1 MAKKNKTPLQVN
13 LENINID
20 KAMNLTSEEL
30 KTLGLDKEKLFEA
43 QQKATFTAD
52 QTLGVG
58 AGALTGKKVDNSALN
73 TYLKEIE
80 KPTGAG
86 VYNKLAAMY
95 RSQGEGAVLRA
106 QRNLSNLFIPTLDLI
121 KKREAAAMARFTLL
135 KSRMPEFDDS
145 VIFGDQTGN
154 PMPIADE
161 IKTISTDT
169 REDLRQLSR
178 LNPMDKRYEEI
189 KKRVEKNQKV
199 LVEFDAVN
207 QQLIKIRNEG
217 TDESQWSRGMDET
230 TTDMWRDIYTSNGK
244 NIKIQDGKLVWTDER
259 GITKNTYEKMSYD
272 DLDKVLRNSVEKA
285 KREGNEAN
293 RERGTSINVLELISD
308 QITLDYFKSKE
319 DDDDPDKKEIIL
331 ITQKKLN
338 SLGITDANGNKLEE
352 DGIWG
357 ENTEFA
363 YNKYL
368 KDKDKIRTDYLDE
381 NMTEEDAAKYRTTTT
396 TGVGETRIIDLSQI
410 GDGPTTIDNAAVNK
424 DIEIRGNVA
433 TLINNGIGVD
443 DPMYNTL
450 IRAKVFE
457 LNSVGPKG
465 IKSLI
470 FDGLRN
476 DEDSIYNGINTDEF
490 LEQVIRNHYGND
502 LNESEIVEK
511 IEVMRAGDVT
521 QMYNNGKGG
530 QDTLQTQ
537 FMEWYKNTIDKKIE
551 EGVKSKIA
559 ESVSGGGGT
568 RTGGTSGTSDD
579 EFGEYEVGQGGNL
592 VDNQYN
598 KNRLSGYSGYD
609 SSVGNYT
616 GSDLRGEKG
625 YYSTSGAGEL
635 YENPYQLIDKIWK
648 DSTGLTPEDSSGDI
662 LLKIGAKTAEGVATD
677 IIPGG
682 KSLKLIKDIYV
693 LGKKDTP
700 DSELQAAT
708 EQAIVNNL
716 KKRFGLFEFKLKDGY
731 ITAEYK
737 INKKQA
743 IDLNKKGV
751 NKNFFNV
758 LRDDK
763 ARGDYANIGEKGT
776 FEPGYDGGILYPKIT
791 VKALDH
797 KQLQRLLR
805 YMNRVIGYYAFQ
817 EKRFLD
823 NPSSIREG
831 VSQN

>member
-1 MAKKNKTPLQVN
+1 MTKKNKTPLRIAN
-13 LENINID
+13 PEDYPESTKSKLENLDID

-30 KTLGLDKEKLFEA
+30 KTLGLDKEKLFDV

-52 QTLGVG
+52 QALGVG

-80 KPTGAG
+80 KPTGPG
-86 VYNKLAAMY
+86 VYSKLAAMY
-95 RSQGEGAVLRA
+95 RSQGEGAVLRT
-106 QRNLSNLFIPTLDLI
+106 QRDLSNLFLPTLDLI

-178 LNPMDKRYEEI
+178 LNPMDERYEEI

-259 GITKNTYEKMSYD
+259 GITKYKFD
-272 DLDKVLRNSVEKA
+272 D
-285 KREGNEAN
+285 
-293 RERGTSINVLELISD
+293 ISD
-308 QITLDYFKSKE
+308 VGPKRKALGYNNDNDYNNDSDLGVLHYFTMDGSNQATRSSGYFNRVGDDIVKQIQTSLNNLGFT
-319 DDDDPDKKEIIL
+319 DD
-331 ITQKKLN
+331 
-338 SLGITDANGNKLEE
+338 NGNKLEV
-352 DGIWG
+352 DGDFG
-357 ENTEFA
+357 DKTEQA
-363 YNKYL
+363 YKKYL
-368 KDKDKIRTDYLDE
+368 AKKDELEQAYLDE
-381 NMTEEDAAKYRTTTT
+381 NLSEEDKQKYGVT

-559 ESVSGGGGT
+559 ESLSGGRGT
-568 RTGGTSGTSDD
+568 RTGGTSGD
-579 EFGEYEVGQGGNL
+579 EFGEYEVAQGGNL

-616 GSDLRGEKG
+616 GTDLRGEKG

-635 YENPYQLIDKIWK
+635 YENPYKLVDEIWIK
-648 DSTGLTPEDSSGDI
+648 STGFRPGEIGFIADPR
-662 LLKIGAKTAEGVATD
+662 KIDEYNK
-677 IIPGG
+677 
-682 KSLKLIKDIYV
+682 
-693 LGKKDTP
+693 
-700 DSELQAAT
+700 
-708 EQAIVNNL
+708 EQAKIENNL
-716 KKRFGLFEFKLKDGY
+716 LENLNKRFGLFEFKLARDKDGNIIDGY

-743 IDLNKKGV
+743 KDLIKKGV
-751 NKNFFNV
+751 NKNFMDV
-758 LRDDK
+758 LRGDK
-763 ARGDYANIGEKGT
+763 ERGGYAEIGEKGT
-776 FEPGYDGGILYPKIT
+776 FEPGQDGGILYPKMT
-791 VKALDH
+791 FEAFNYEKLR
-797 KQLQRLLR
+797 QLLR
-805 YMNRVIGYYAFQ
+805 YMNRVTGYYAFQ
-817 EKRFLD
+817 ESRFL
-823 NPSSIREG
+823 NKSSSINEG

>member
-1 MAKKNKTPLQVN
+1 MTKKNKSPLQVN

-20 KAMNLTSEEL
+20 KAMNLTPEEL

-58 AGALTGKKVDNSALN
+58 AGVLTGKKVDNSALN

-95 RSQGEGAVLRA
+95 RSQGEGALLRT
-106 QRNLSNLFIPTLDLI
+106 QRDLSNLFLPTLDLI

-178 LNPMDKRYEEI
+178 LNPMDERYEEI

-259 GITKNTYEKMSYD
+259 GITKYKFEGGSDADDKYYLLQGDNLGSLALWSRDGKGKQHTFKNGEKSLNVEKMQEH
-272 DLDKVLRNSVEKA
+272 LN
-285 KREGNEAN
+285 EG
-293 RERGTSINVLELISD
+293 G
-308 QITLDYFKSKE
+308 F
-319 DDDDPDKKEIIL
+319 
-331 ITQKKLN
+331 
-338 SLGITDANGNKLEE
+338 TDADGNKLKEDGTWGPKSQAAYEKYLAQKDELEQAYFDENLSEE
-352 DGIWG
+352 DKQ
-357 ENTEFA
+357 
-363 YNKYL
+363 KYGV
-368 KDKDKIRTDYLDE
+368 
-381 NMTEEDAAKYRTTTT
+381 T
-396 TGVGETRIIDLSQI
+396 TGVGETRVIDLSQI

-433 TLINNGIGVD
+433 TLINNGVGVD

-457 LNSVGPKG
+457 LNSVGPNG

-559 ESVSGGGGT
+559 ESFSSDGRT

-579 EFGEYEVGQGGNL
+579 EFGEYEIGQGGNL

-616 GSDLRGEKG
+616 GTDLRGEKG
-625 YYSTSGAGEL
+625 YYSTSGEGEL
-635 YENPYQLIDKIWK
+635 YENPYKLVDEIWTK
-648 DSTGLTPEDSSGDI
+648 STGFRPGEFGLIADPRNLKEYNEKEAQVNDDI
-662 LLKIGAKTAEGVATD
+662 LK
-677 IIPGG
+677 
-682 KSLKLIKDIYV
+682 
-693 LGKKDTP
+693 
-700 DSELQAAT
+700 
-708 EQAIVNNL
+708 NL
-716 KKRFGLFEFKLKDGY
+716 RKRFGLFEFKLARDKDGNIVDGY
-731 ITAEYK
+731 IEVEYK

-743 IDLNKKGV
+743 KDLIKKGV
-751 NKNFFNV
+751 NKNFMDV
-758 LRDDK
+758 LRADK
-763 ARGDYANIGEKGT
+763 GRGDYAEIGEKGT
-776 FEPGYDGGILYPKIT
+776 FEPGQDGGILYPKKT
-791 VKALDH
+791 FEAFNYEKL
-797 KQLQRLLR
+797 RELLR

-817 EKRFLD
+817 ESRFL
-823 NPSSIREG
+823 NRSSSINEG

>member
-1 MAKKNKTPLQVN
+1 MTKKNKSPLQVN
-13 LENINID
+13 LEDINID

-80 KPTGAG
+80 KPTGPG
-86 VYNKLAAMY
+86 VYSKLGAMY
-95 RSQGEGAVLRA
+95 RSQGEGAVLRT
-106 QRNLSNLFIPTLDLI
+106 QRDLSNLFLPTLDLI

-178 LNPMDKRYEEI
+178 LNPMDERYEEI
-189 KKRVEKNQKV
+189 KKRVEKNQKI

-259 GITKNTYEKMSYD
+259 GITKYKFD
-272 DLDKVLRNSVEKA
+272 D
-285 KREGNEAN
+285 
-293 RERGTSINVLELISD
+293 ISD
-308 QITLDYFKSKE
+308 VGPKRKALGYNHDTDYNNDSDLGVLHYLTMDGSNQATRSSGYFNTVGDDNVKLIQKSLNNLGFT
-319 DDDDPDKKEIIL
+319 DD
-331 ITQKKLN
+331 
-338 SLGITDANGNKLEE
+338 NGNKLEV
-352 DGIWG
+352 DGNFG
-357 ENTEFA
+357 DKTEQA
-363 YNKYL
+363 YKKYL
-368 KDKDKIRTDYLDE
+368 AKKDELEQAYLDE
-381 NMTEEDAAKYRTTTT
+381 NLSEEDKQKYGVT
-396 TGVGETRIIDLSQI
+396 TGIGETRIIDLSQI

-433 TLINNGIGVD
+433 TLINNGVGLD

-457 LNSVGPKG
+457 LNSVGPNG

-511 IEVMRAGDVT
+511 IEVMRSGDVT

-559 ESVSGGGGT
+559 ESLSGGRGT
-568 RTGGTSGTSDD
+568 RTGGASGTSDD
-579 EFGEYEVGQGGNL
+579 EFGEYEIGQGGNL

-616 GSDLRGEKG
+616 GTDLRGEKG

-635 YENPYQLIDKIWK
+635 YENPYKLVDEIWTK
-648 DSTGLTPEDSSGDI
+648 STGMEPGEYGLTADYSSMRYADAETSSRYITKTTEEIEDNI
-662 LLKIGAKTAEGVATD
+662 LK
-677 IIPGG
+677 
-682 KSLKLIKDIYV
+682 
-693 LGKKDTP
+693 
-700 DSELQAAT
+700 
-708 EQAIVNNL
+708 NL
-716 KKRFGLFEFKLKDGY
+716 RKRFGLFEFKLARDKDGNIVDGY
-731 ITAEYK
+731 IEVEYK

-743 IDLNKKGV
+743 KDLIKKGV
-751 NKNFFNV
+751 NKNFM
-758 LRDDK
+758 DK
-763 ARGDYANIGEKGT
+763 LRGDKEVGGYAEIGEKGT
-776 FEPGYDGGILYPKIT
+776 FEPDQDGGILYPKMT
-791 VKALDH
+791 FEAFNYEKLR
-797 KQLQRLLR
+797 QLLR
-805 YMNRVIGYYAFQ
+805 YMNRVTGYYAFQ
-817 EKRFLD
+817 ESRFLN
-823 NPSSIREG
+823 NPNSINKG
-831 VSQN
+831 VSQNQ